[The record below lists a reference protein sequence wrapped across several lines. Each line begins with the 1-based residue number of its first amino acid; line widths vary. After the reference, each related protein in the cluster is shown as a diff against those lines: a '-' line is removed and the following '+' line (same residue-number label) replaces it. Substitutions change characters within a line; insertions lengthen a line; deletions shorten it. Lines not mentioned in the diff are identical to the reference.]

1 MKAVFL
7 AGVLSLA
14 AVLPAQGRA
23 LHGGPSDFYASAAP
37 ADDTRQNVASTT
49 TRSGQ
54 RCYEAD
60 EGRLSLFALFF
71 VHRDVKET
79 CKWIMQPLV
88 LWPRQSSTV
97 HWS

>member
-1 MKAVFL
+1 MRFKVSKSMKALFL

-23 LHGGPSDFYASAAP
+23 LHGSPSDFHASAAP

-54 RCYEAD
+54 IPT
-60 EGRLSLFALFF
+60 L
-71 VHRDVKET
+71 
-79 CKWIMQPLV
+79 
-88 LWPRQSSTV
+88 
-97 HWS
+97 